1 MALTISIISLLISGL
16 TFWLTRVRKGHLKMT
31 RPSMICFVGQNGN
44 DEPKIVLRT
53 LLYATAEQ
61 GQYIQN
67 MFVKIFRAQTI
78 QNFNVWA
85 YDDKGIVRGSGLF
98 ASKTGVS
105 LYHHFLLPKNEQWFF
120 VAGEYRLEV
129 YADLVNRTTKKI
141 FEQKL
146 LLTDEQAD
154 DIKQGRA
161 IYFDYAP
168 NAGQY
173 ISHSDNRT
181 NDRKNAL

>member
-1 MALTISIISLLISGL
+1 MPQPNKDNI
-16 TFWLTRVRKGHLKMT
+16 FK
-31 RPSMICFVGQNGN
+31 IC
-44 DEPKIVLRT
+44 
-53 LLYATAEQ
+53 
-61 GQYIQN
+61 
-67 MFVKIFRAQTI
+67 VKIFRAETI

-105 LYHHFLLPKNEQWFF
+105 FYHHFLLPKNEQWFF
-120 VAGEYRLEV
+120 IAGEYRLEV
-129 YADLVNRTTKKI
+129 YADLVNGTTKKV

-146 LLTDEQAD
+146 LLTTEQAD

-168 NAGQY
+168 NVGQY

-181 NDRKNAL
+181 NDRKNVL